1 MTPTFLEAVLAIDIM
16 LGTQSNLEE
25 KVISSI
31 LQYDFFS
38 KTYLSINGISVIRAL
53 KRNQLSFSSIEI
65 NKPLSAPVHSVS

>member
-1 MTPTFLEAVLAIDIM
+1 MTPTFLEAVLATDIM